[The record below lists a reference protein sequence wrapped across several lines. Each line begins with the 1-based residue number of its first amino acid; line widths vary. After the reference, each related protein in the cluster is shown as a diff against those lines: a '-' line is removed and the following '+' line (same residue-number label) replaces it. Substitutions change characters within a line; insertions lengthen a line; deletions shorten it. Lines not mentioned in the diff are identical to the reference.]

1 MVPIFAEEANNA
13 VFNNGQHNCAINSD
27 ILTLSDKHDLVYI
40 DPPYLSAQGVGVDYW
55 EFYHFLEGLTL
66 YDEWKEH
73 IDFKSKHHRLKRR
86 ASEWTNKQLI
96 GSAFEKVFQK
106 SQNSIIVVSYRSD
119 GIPSIEELVALLQ
132 KYKRNVRVEQY
143 GQYKYVLSAN
153 GETQRSVV
161 DRE

>member
-1 MVPIFAEEANNA
+1 M
-13 VFNNGQHNCAINSD
+13 
-27 ILTLSDKHDLVYI
+27 
-40 DPPYLSAQGVGVDYW
+40 
-55 EFYHFLEGLTL
+55 

-96 GSAFEKVFQK
+96 GSAFEKVFRQFQK
-106 SQNSIIVVSYRSD
+106 SIIVVSYRSD

-143 GQYKYVLSAN
+143 GQYRYVLSVN
-153 GETQRSVV
+153 EETQEMLLIGSKENVIRKHHLPRLSRINFTKLQRPSLLRNLESSRRV
-161 DRE
+161 